1 MARYLTFRKNIM
13 VIVLEVLELKCLD
26 VSYLEH
32 YYMKHFLDFMWKIV
46 VEYWEIIL
54 NGTGMWCTSRIVF
67 QKESMK
73 RPICLMD

>member
-1 MARYLTFRKNIM
+1 M

-46 VEYWEIIL
+46 VEYWEIPWMEL
-54 NGTGMWCTSRIVF
+54 ECGVP
-67 QKESMK
+67 QE
-73 RPICLMD
+73 